1 MKNDNHQDDVCKLN
15 CKKNG
20 KYFKQENPYVCKFG
34 RTTENTEKQYYPK
47 SLMEC
52 PEWNPEWDV
61 SNDAENPSKH
71 TESNFYKWL
80 GCGLV
85 LLVVLVVVV
94 AFIILAYMG
103 ELLCPFGL
111 VAINCPTG
119 L

>member
-1 MKNDNHQDDVCKLN
+1 MKNDNHQDDHCELN
-15 CKKNG
+15 CERNG

-61 SNDAENPSKH
+61 SNDAENPSKP
-71 TESNFYKWL
+71 TESNFCKWL
-80 GCGLV
+80 RLV
-85 LLVVLVVVV
+85 LLVVSVLVGP
-94 AFIILAYMG
+94 IIVLVLWLTA
-103 ELLCPFGL
+103 ECPFGL
-111 VAINCPTG
+111 MATNCPTG